1 MLYTGEANIPPNIW
15 GIKRIQEYHNKN
27 LTGSVLQFLKVLGL
41 ASECV
46 WKGLFWTVVSI
57 FITPSSS
64 PLIKCHLLG
73 LHSDIIYLKL
83 PSERSLKPLIFPQ
96 AVNGFSPFLHTLHC
110 FPLTFYVK
118 ERQRFCQALF
128 TAHTNHK
135 TEQLIKNVCCV
146 TWTPGWYFCDNM
158 VRRMPSAS

>member
-1 MLYTGEANIPPNIW
+1 MLYTGGSKYPSEHFW

-135 TEQLIKNVCCV
+135 N
-146 TWTPGWYFCDNM
+146 WTAYKERLLCYLNS
-158 VRRMPSAS
+158 RMILLWQHG